1 MTLKTL
7 YSKLSKIID
16 EKSKTDPD
24 FLDKPVC
31 LSIMPSKDTSDELL
45 RCGIYGVM
53 SVEEADNIIF
63 ISNHT

>member
-16 EKSKTDPD
+16 EKIQTDPD
-24 FLDKPVC
+24 ILDKPIC
-31 LSIMPSKDTSDELL
+31 LSIKPIEDTSDELL

-53 SVEEADNIIF
+53 TIEEEKMQ
-63 ISNHT
+63 